1 MFSVYS
7 TQYTKH
13 MDLNQN
19 KNKKPMNKNDLA
31 IFFRAKTKHE
41 DNQSVFRLGL
51 LICTK
56 QDNIHR

>member
-1 MFSVYS
+1 
-7 TQYTKH
+7 